1 MEKRRKIYFAG
12 SIRGGREDAAL
23 YGRLISFLG
32 ERGTVLTEHVGDG
45 RLLEREKDRTD
56 REIYLRDVAWIRES
70 DLVIAECTR
79 PSLGV
84 GYELAFAE
92 AAGKPCFVL
101 YRPEETRLS
110 AMISGDGYYRLCPYA
125 NEEDARRILEKILE
139 DVRTV

>member
-1 MEKRRKIYFAG
+1 MERKPKIYFAG

-23 YGRLISFLG
+23 YGRLIAFLR

-92 AAGKPCFVL
+92 AEGKPCFVL

-110 AMISGDGYYRLCPYA
+110 AMISGDGYYRLFPYA

-139 DVRTV
+139 DVRAV